1 MSAGVQDDATYLR
14 TQFLERVAHELRG
27 PLGVI
32 DGAVQELECALGD
45 QAAAHKPLMDMVRR
59 GIRRLARTADRL
71 QQTGQC
77 ERSTLELEWQR
88 CDLAGL
94 IRSSV
99 AEAATTEGRKMI
111 RVQLEVPEGPR
122 FCELDERWMKVALY
136 EIASNAIRH
145 AREQVTVSL
154 AYDEQGFDVS
164 FVDDNRSPAEFGPLR
179 FRPPPESRG
188 LGLALAIVRDVVSAH
203 GGQLRIE
210 RGQSE
215 PGGNGNGSGNGGG
228 SGTRVTMRIPVTRA
242 QPALEAAV

>member
-14 TQFLERVAHELRG
+14 TLFLERVAHELRG

-32 DGAVQELECALGD
+32 DGAVQELECALGA
-45 QAAAHKPLMDMVRR
+45 QAAEHKPLMDMVRR
-59 GIRRLARTADRL
+59 GIRRIARTADRL

-77 ERSTLELEWQR
+77 ERARLELEWQR

-94 IRSSV
+94 IRCSV
-99 AEAATTEGRKMI
+99 NEAAATEGRKMI
-111 RVQLEVPEGPR
+111 RVQLDIPADAR

-154 AYDEQGFDVS
+154 EHDEQGFDVS
-164 FVDDNRSPAEFGPLR
+164 FVDDNRSDADFGPLR
-179 FRPPPESRG
+179 FRPPSESRG
-188 LGLALAIVRDVVSAH
+188 LGLALAIVRDVVDAH

-210 RGQSE
+210 RGAGEAASSSS
-215 PGGNGNGSGNGGG
+215 NGAGR
-228 SGTRVTMRIPVTRA
+228 TRVSLRIPGKRA
-242 QPALEAAV
+242 QQPQLEAAV

>member
-1 MSAGVQDDATYLR
+1 MTTAPPDDATYLR

-32 DGAVQELECALGD
+32 DGAIQELECSLGE
-45 QAAAHKPLMDMVRR
+45 QAANHQALMDMVRR

-77 ERSTLELEWQR
+77 ERDRLELELQR

-94 IRSSV
+94 VRGSV
-99 AEAATTEGRKMI
+99 SEAAATEGRKMI
-111 RVQLEVPEGPR
+111 RVQLDVPVDPR
-122 FCELDERWMKVALY
+122 FADIDERWMRVALY

-145 AREQVTVSL
+145 AREQVTVTL
-154 AYDEQGFDVS
+154 EQTEQGFDVS

-179 FRPPPESRG
+179 FRPPREARG
-188 LGLALAIVRDVVSAH
+188 LGLALAIVRDVVAAH

-210 RGQSE
+210 RGADESQAGS
-215 PGGNGNGSGNGGG
+215 PGASAGR
-228 SGTRVTMRIPVTRA
+228 TRVSLRIPTTRAAA
-242 QPALEAAV
+242 QPAEAAV

>member
-1 MSAGVQDDATYLR
+1 MTTSVQDDATYLR

-32 DGAVQELECALGD
+32 DGAVQELECALGE

-59 GIRRLARTADRL
+59 GIRRIARTADRL

-77 ERSTLELEWQR
+77 ERSRLELEWQR
-88 CDLAGL
+88 CDLAALVRAAVG
-94 IRSSV
+94 
-99 AEAATTEGRKMI
+99 EAATTEGRKMI
-111 RVQLEVPEGPR
+111 RVQLDVPSEPR

-145 AREQVTVSL
+145 AREQVTVNL
-154 AYDEQGFDVS
+154 AHDDQGFEVS
-164 FVDDNRSPAEFGPLR
+164 FVDDNRSSPEFGPVR
-179 FRPPPESRG
+179 FRPPSESRG
-188 LGLALAIVRDVVSAH
+188 LGLALAIVRDVLTAH

-210 RGQSE
+210 RNQGDA
-215 PGGNGNGSGNGGG
+215 GVNGSAGG
-228 SGTRVTMRIPVTRA
+228 SGCTRVTMRIPSARV

>member
-1 MSAGVQDDATYLR
+1 MTAAPADDATYLR

-32 DGAVQELECALGD
+32 DGAVQELECALGE
-45 QAAAHKPLMDMVRR
+45 QAAAHQSLIDMVRR

-77 ERSTLELEWQR
+77 ERERLELELQR

-94 IRSSV
+94 VRLSV
-99 AEAATTEGRKMI
+99 NEAAATEGRKMI
-111 RVQLEVPEGPR
+111 RVQLDVPADPR
-122 FCELDERWMKVALY
+122 FCELDERWMRVALY

-154 AYDEQGFDVS
+154 EHDEHGFDVS
-164 FVDDNRSPAEFGPLR
+164 FIDDNRSPAEFEPLR
-179 FRPPPESRG
+179 FRPPREARG
-188 LGLALAIVRDVVSAH
+188 LGLALAIVRDVVTAH

-210 RGQSE
+210 RGQGE
-215 PGGNGNGSGNGGG
+215 APATPGGNGGG
-228 SGTRVTMRIPVTRA
+228 SSRTRVSLRIPITRVA
-242 QPALEAAV
+242 QSVEATV